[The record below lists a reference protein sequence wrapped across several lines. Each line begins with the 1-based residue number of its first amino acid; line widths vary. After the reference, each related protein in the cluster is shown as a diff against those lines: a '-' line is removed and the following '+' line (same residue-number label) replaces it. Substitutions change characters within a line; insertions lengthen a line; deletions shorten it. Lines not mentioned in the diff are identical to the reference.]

1 MTCIVYIIE
10 AIIANRVCVLTP
22 APAVEV
28 GEYSEQEGGRDG
40 DGVAALPQHL
50 LISSHHLHKY
60 NITLCM
66 YTMLNQ

>member
-1 MTCIVYIIE
+1 M
-10 AIIANRVCVLTP
+10 CVLTP